1 MQWPVDDAQC
11 GEVPADFPDVAA
23 VSTVPGHQLK
33 FTLTQ
38 DETGRLVA
46 PGNTRAERQA
56 RYARCCEVVDWG
68 VSLLREKAGKP
79 KYAHH
84 SPAQMLAKFRVN
96 LREDVGLAVE
106 EQDWVLS
113 RVSERLGWQA

>member
-1 MQWPVDDAQC
+1 MQGPGEDVGC
-11 GEVPADFPDVAA
+11 GEVPADFPDLAA
-23 VSTVPGHQLK
+23 VSTVSGYQLK

-68 VSLLREKAGKP
+68 VGLLREKAGKT
-79 KYAHH
+79 KYAQH
-84 SPAQMLAKFRVN
+84 STAQMLAKFRVN

-113 RVSERLGWQA
+113 RVAERLGWQA